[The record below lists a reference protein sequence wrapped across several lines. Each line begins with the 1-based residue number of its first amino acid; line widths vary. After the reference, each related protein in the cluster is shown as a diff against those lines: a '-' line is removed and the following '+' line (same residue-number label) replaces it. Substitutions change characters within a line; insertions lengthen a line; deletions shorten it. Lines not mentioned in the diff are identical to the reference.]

1 MKNQIVKTDYEDKY
15 LESLKETTEET
26 KKHLE
31 ELTQHISKVYNEPRD
46 KDEINLYQEVIDII
60 RHLKPESIPL
70 FKQLMEKA
78 EPNIND
84 KKAIVQQY
92 LITITLIEYLYY
104 VKGKFNIKNF
114 DISRLLLGIP
124 YYSDNKVWL
133 NQMSRFVLPEI
144 LKHNLL

>member
-1 MKNQIVKTDYEDKY
+1 MGNQIVKTDHEDKY
-15 LESLKETTEET
+15 LKSLQETTEET
-26 KKHLE
+26 KRHLE
-31 ELTQHISKVYNEPRD
+31 ELTQHISKVYNDPRD

-78 EPNIND
+78 EPDINN

>member
-1 MKNQIVKTDYEDKY
+1 MENQIVKNDYEDKY
-15 LESLKETTEET
+15 LESLKETTVET

-31 ELTQHISKVYNEPRD
+31 ELTQHISKVYNELRD

-104 VKGKFNIKNF
+104 VKGKFDIKNF